1 MFVPNVRLAYF
12 KAFWTFCTSLM
23 FASFHPQQ
31 ESPTALNGLHLNISD
46 LRTRPVR
53 SWKFW
58 VLRHFSTAVEAVWCV
73 TACRCSGEWIILIH
87 ESVQFVFSLN
97 STCIEF
103 WELMR
108 LKKKLVCFFYLFT
121 DWIKTVFVYFV
132 LCVYTTSLG
141 GFVRSPLSC
150 ESKQAE
156 PSKLVMH
163 TFCARNSLCLSQ

>member
-108 LKKKLVCFFYLFT
+108 FQKKLVCFFIYLLIELRLFLY
-121 DWIKTVFVYFV
+121 I
-132 LCVYTTSLG
+132 LCYACIPLHLVALCAHPCLANRNKQNLPSL
-141 GFVRSPLSC
+141 
-150 ESKQAE
+150 
-156 PSKLVMH
+156 
-163 TFCARNSLCLSQ
+163 